1 MVLFLFAGLIAS
13 GINARVTLL
22 SHRGGFFVGEQNAK
36 TNGMVMFDLVR
47 QAAGI
52 AVFLASF
59 FFFPW
64 WQPLAA
70 LALGYWLIAPMVV
83 TPSSFGFFHS
93 TRVMTDLAS
102 LVCSIILGYYFFT
115 LI

>member
-22 SHRGGFFVGEQNAK
+22 SNRGGFFVGEQNAK
-36 TNGMVMFDLVR
+36 TDSMVMFDLVR
-47 QAAGI
+47 QAVGI
-52 AVFLASF
+52 AAFLASF

-64 WQPLAA
+64 WQPLVAFA
-70 LALGYWLIAPMVV
+70 FGYWLVAPMVV
-83 TPSSFGFFHS
+83 TQTSFGFFHT
-93 TRVMTDLAS
+93 TRVITDLVT
-102 LVCSIILGYYFFT
+102 LICSIILGYYFFS